1 MSGEFQMLMERV
13 QQLEKRLDAVREEA
27 SSLGASLE
35 TPIEPTGVVG
45 LAGYLYMSNKGMEE
59 QCADY

>member
-1 MSGEFQMLMERV
+1 
-13 QQLEKRLDAVREEA
+13 LEKRLDAVREEA